1 MDDLYGL
8 KEEQLKY
15 LESIKSDFRNV
26 PIEDLIDWLTDYL
39 QEMGVEDIDN
49 NKEAQF
55 VENIIDDLCDGVYE

>member
-39 QEMGVEDIDN
+39 QKMGVEDIDN

>member
-1 MDDLYGL
+1 MDYLYGL
-8 KEEQLKY
+8 NDEQLKY

-39 QEMGVEDIDN
+39 QEIGVEDIDN

-55 VENIIDDLCDGVYE
+55 LENIIDDLCEEDE

>member
-8 KEEQLKY
+8 NEEQLKY

-39 QEMGVEDIDN
+39 QKMGVEDIDN